1 MSKSKGTKR
10 REQIVFMI
18 SVLVAVVALALMLV
32 GGQSTTRWLI
42 FAAAL
47 MNAVTFGFLR
57 RTH

>member
-1 MSKSKGTKR
+1 MSKSNRSKR
-10 REQIVFMI
+10 REQLVFVI
-18 SVLVAVVALALMLV
+18 SVLVAVIALALMLV
-32 GGQSTTRWLI
+32 SGQSTTRWLI